1 MPKLIDLNGVGPVLA
16 NACVEHGYRSVE
28 DIAAARES
36 ELVAVPGVSSIRAKQ
51 LIEGAK
57 VLLNGGVPPAT
68 TTDTNAKAQRM
79 AQDSSA
85 EGVSVKMKKKN
96 KKKSTKKKAD
106 KKNSKKQSKKSD
118 KLKKSKKSDKKKN
131 KSESKKKN
139 SKKTKKQGKKK

>member
-51 LIEGAK
+51 LIERAK

-68 TTDTNAKAQRM
+68 TTDTNAKAQRR

-106 KKNSKKQSKKSD
+106 KKNSKKQSKKS
-118 KLKKSKKSDKKKN
+118 KKSKISKKN
-131 KSESKKKN
+131 KKKSESRKKN
-139 SKKTKKQGKKK
+139 SKKNKKQGKKK